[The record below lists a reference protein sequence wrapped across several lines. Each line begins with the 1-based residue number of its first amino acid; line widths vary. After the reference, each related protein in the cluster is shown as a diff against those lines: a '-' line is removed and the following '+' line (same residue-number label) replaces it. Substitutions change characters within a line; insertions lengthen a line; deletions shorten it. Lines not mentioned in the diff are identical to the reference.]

1 MLKGILPVLAT
12 LLFIPMLNAQYNC
25 MVSCK
30 SYVEIS
36 AGHSCNP
43 TIHPWQVLSNYQTQ
57 CNYQVT
63 VFAPSG
69 YSLGNSVPSSFVGQT
84 LNYSVVSGGSFC
96 MGSIKVVDDLAPIAI
111 CDLDTRVSLSSG
123 GSARVNA
130 TAFDDGSYDNC
141 GLASVL
147 IARKVP
153 GNCPPGI
160 EDDTQFRPYV
170 EVCCNDIYSSPLQ
183 VRLKVTDHSG
193 NTNECWAELYVDDKL
208 PPSIKCPSDITI
220 SCDYDYFSGD
230 FSDFGKVVT
239 DPASREII
247 VINDPFYAP
256 DFVAGLDG
264 IATDNCG
271 VSVSELF
278 TEQLDCGQGTIK
290 RTFTAK
296 DPGGLT
302 TSCTQT
308 ITIIDL
314 VPFNET
320 NIIWPADVHLNECP
334 NGNTDPE
341 TTGKP
346 IFTGDH
352 CSIIGTSYKDWVFTV
367 AEGACFKILRKWSV
381 LDWCQYI
388 PNKEP
393 VTGLWSYTQV
403 IKVQTMNSPV
413 FDDCD
418 PVEFCGQN
426 SSGCSGNI
434 IFVKNATDDCT
445 PDSLLNW
452 SYMIDLGSTGR
463 YEIVGQGNDISGSY
477 PFGTHRV
484 RWTVQD
490 LCGNSRVC
498 VQTFTVKDCKEPS
511 PVCYHGLSSVVMPIS
526 GELTLHA
533 EVFDAASF
541 DNCTPSENLRF
552 AFSNNPSDSL
562 KTFTCD
568 NLDSTEVEIWVFDES
583 GNSDFCRTYIVLR
596 DNHGACLDS
605 LITFTSGLV
614 FDPNRALVSDVDI
627 HFTSDDMPYVEG
639 TNTDQWGGYDL
650 QWYLIPDYANGTI
663 GASKNDNPL
672 NGVTSFDLLL
682 IQKHITGLREFTT
695 MEQYIA
701 ADINN
706 DGLITV
712 EDIWEGRRLI
722 LGNQTEFSNNNSWR
736 IFPEVFSLK
745 EQAAGAEYPPEEIRY
760 SIFKDSVVIMNF
772 DAVKI
777 GDVNGSA
784 RASANSSEQRSLFER
799 ELFWTFENIEGAGRI
814 SVGSQDLL
822 HAASLQFTMQLDIP
836 PHIIY
841 NIDFSG
847 EHDWHYN
854 VLSNSQGQTLI
865 AVSLFD
871 KSGFSLESGSFMQIE
886 LDLDESQFAPALRLV
901 DFPATA
907 ELAELDGAAQTVSL
921 TYLDIVSEESTGIDR
936 GIEIKVIP
944 NPGSG
949 PFSVFFRSE
958 SSINGSYIITD
969 GLGRELINGSI
980 LEETG
985 NYELQFD
992 NTVLPHS
999 GFLYLRF
1006 IHRVTGQ
1013 SETVKILRL

>member
-1 MLKGILPVLAT
+1 MLFS
-12 LLFIPMLNAQYNC
+12 LLFIPFLNAQYNC

-30 SYVEIS
+30 PNVEIS

-84 LNYSVVSGGSFC
+84 LSYSVVSGGSFC
-96 MGSIKVVDDLAPIAI
+96 MGNLKVVDDLAPIAI
-111 CDLDTRVSLSSG
+111 CDLDTRVSLSSA
-123 GSARVNA
+123 GSARVFA

-141 GLASVL
+141 GVASVL

-183 VRLKVTDHSG
+183 IRLKVTDHSG

-208 PPSIKCPSDITI
+208 PPTIKCPSDITI

-239 DPASREII
+239 DPALREVI
-247 VINDPFYAP
+247 VINDPVYAP
-256 DFVAGLDG
+256 DFIAGLDG
-264 IATDNCG
+264 IAYDNCG
-271 VSVSELF
+271 VSISETF
-278 TEQLDCGQGTIK
+278 TELLDCGQGTIK
-290 RTFTAK
+290 RIFTAK
-296 DPGGLT
+296 DPGGIT
-302 TSCTQT
+302 SSCTQT

-314 VPFNET
+314 NPFNES

-341 TTGKP
+341 TTGRP
-346 IFTGDH
+346 VFIGEH
-352 CSIIGTSYKDWVFTV
+352 CSMIGTAYEDWVFTV

-381 LDWCQYI
+381 LDWCQYV
-388 PNKEP
+388 PNKVP

-413 FDDCD
+413 FEDCD
-418 PVEFCGQN
+418 PLEFCGEN
-426 SSGCSGNI
+426 SGGCSGNI
-434 IFVKNATDDCT
+434 VFVKNATDDCT

-452 SYMIDLGSTGR
+452 YYMIDLGSTGQ
-463 YEIVGQGNDISGSY
+463 YDIVGQGNDISGSY

-498 VQTFTVKDCKEPS
+498 VQAFTVKDCKEPS

-533 EVFDAASF
+533 EVFNASSF
-541 DNCTPSENLRF
+541 DNCTAPENLRF

-614 FDPNRALVSDVDI
+614 SDPNGSPVSDVTI
-627 HFTSDDMPYVEG
+627 HFVSDDMPYVGG
-639 TNTDQWGGYDL
+639 TQTDNGGVYSL
-650 QWYLIPDYANGTI
+650 QWYLIPENASATI
-663 GASKNDNPL
+663 GAIRNDNPL

-695 MEQYIA
+695 MEEYIA
-701 ADINN
+701 ADINR
-706 DGLITV
+706 DGMITV
-712 EDIWEGRRLI
+712 ADIWEGRQLI
-722 LGNQTEFSNNNSWR
+722 LGNQTEFSNNTSWR
-736 IFPEVFSLK
+736 IFPEFFNLK
-745 EQAAGAEYPPEEIRY
+745 DQPAGIEFPSEEIRY
-760 SIFKDSVVIMNF
+760 KVIRDSVVLMNF

-777 GDVNGSA
+777 GDVNASA
-784 RASANSSEQRSLFER
+784 RSSAYSSEQRTLAEKEF
-799 ELFWTFENIEGAGRI
+799 FWALENIENSQLI
-814 SVGSQDLL
+814 SIGSEEMLRG
-822 HAASLQFTMQLDIP
+822 ASLQFTLDLDIP
-836 PHIIY
+836 PYLIY
-841 NIDFSG
+841 GIDFSG
-847 EHDWHYN
+847 EDDWHYN
-854 VLSNSQGQTLI
+854 VLSDDEDRTLI

-871 KSGFSLESGSFMQIE
+871 KDGFILESGSFLQIK
-886 LDLDESQFAPALRLV
+886 LDLEDSGILPEIKVA

-907 ELAELDGAAQTVSL
+907 ELVELDGEFHTIALNYKGIFLEDALTAEEKDIEIEVSPNP
-921 TYLDIVSEESTGIDR
+921 STG
-936 GIEIKVIP
+936 
-944 NPGSG
+944 
-949 PFSVFFRSE
+949 PFKILFRSE
-958 SSINGSYIITD
+958 VHINGTYVIID
-969 GLGRELINGSI
+969 GLGRELVNGSI
-980 LEETG
+980 LEESG
-985 NYELQFD
+985 NYELRID
-992 NTVLPHS
+992 DILLPAS
-999 GFLYLRF
+999 GFLYLRYF
-1006 IHRVTGQ
+1006 DRLTGQ